1 MLSALT
7 IPSLNR
13 HFTPPTRPVRRDA
26 PAPNFD
32 CDYDCDYVFAAQAPA
47 VAVAS
52 IYFPLLT
59 VI

>member
-13 HFTPPTRPVRRDA
+13 HFTPPTIQVRRDA

-32 CDYDCDYVFAAQAPA
+32 CDYDCVFAAQAPA